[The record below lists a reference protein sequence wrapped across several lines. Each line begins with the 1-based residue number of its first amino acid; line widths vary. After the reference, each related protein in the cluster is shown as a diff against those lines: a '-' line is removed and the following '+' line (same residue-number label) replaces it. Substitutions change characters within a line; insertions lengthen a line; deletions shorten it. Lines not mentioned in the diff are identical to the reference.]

1 MTLFFYLLSTILQ
14 SLQWI
19 IYLAL
24 GKSNK
29 LLERDLID
37 SMNDI
42 AEVIIMNI
50 LYYFIFEMK
59 DLLNK
64 LKSETPQEYQER

>member
-1 MTLFFYLLSTILQ
+1 
-14 SLQWI
+14 
-19 IYLAL
+19 
-24 GKSNK
+24 
-29 LLERDLID
+29 
-37 SMNDI
+37 MNDI

-64 LKSETPQEYQER
+64 LESETPQEYQES